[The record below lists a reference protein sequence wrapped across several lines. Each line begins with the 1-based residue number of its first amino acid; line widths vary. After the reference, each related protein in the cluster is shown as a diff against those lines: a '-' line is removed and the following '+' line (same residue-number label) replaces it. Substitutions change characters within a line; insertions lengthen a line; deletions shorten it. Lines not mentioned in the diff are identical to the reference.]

1 MSTASQLRSLLARP
15 GLVRVL
21 APHDAFTAR
30 ILEQAGIEMLFLGGF
45 GAAASRLGVPD
56 LGLVTPG
63 EMAEC
68 IRSITDRVLIP
79 LIADGDTGHGPG
91 RPWPGRCGPS
101 SRQRRRHPAR
111 RPARSQRCGHFA
123 GKQVVPVA
131 TMLDRLAQAADARR
145 DPEFVIVARTDARAV
160 EGLDAAIERANRY
173 AEAGADVGF
182 VEAPRSTGELARI
195 AREVPLPQLAN
206 MLPGGVTPLV
216 PLDELERMGFKVAVD
231 PTSTLA
237 WWGCRAAPGGCLARG
252 GRGGGV
258 GGADAVVR
266 RPRAVAGGRRAA
278 GGRRSAAGV
287 AAAGCCRPRAAAAR
301 LVRPVRGPGTHPARR
316 AGGGAGPA
324 ALRGAVRRG
333 LARHRDRSAAHLR
346 QPDGPAALGDA
357 LGGPYPHAVAADRG
371 TGPSRRAGT
380 APRANA
386 SGRFRGRLCGHP
398 HLPVG
403 SRFRIERAVVWNIVD
418 AAGVHH
424 GQAAT
429 FAHWTPVDR
438 RRPPADARF
447 PPHPAAGHL
456 IHSLLRLARAG
467 AVSTGSLAATH
478 AL

>member
-15 GLVRVL
+15 GLVRAL

-68 IRSITDRVLIP
+68 IRSITDRVSIP
-79 LIADGDTGHGPG
+79 LVADGDTGHGAGTAVAWTVRAFESAGAAGILLEDQLDPK
-91 RPWPGRCGPS
+91 
-101 SRQRRRHPAR
+101 
-111 RPARSQRCGHFA
+111 RCGHFA
-123 GKQVVPVA
+123 GKQVVSVA

-237 WWGCRAAPGGCLARG
+237 LAGFAARHL
-252 GRGGGV
+252 
-258 GGADAVVR
+258 ADAWLG
-266 RPRAVAGGRRAA
+266 AG
-278 GGRRSAAGV
+278 GV
-287 AAAGCCRPRAAAAR
+287 AALGERMLSFDSLAQSLGVDELLAGDDPRQAWRRPDAVAHVQRLLDSFARFVGRELIPRDAPVAEQAR
-301 LVRPVRGPGTHPARR
+301 LLFEAPFVVVSHGIETDPLLTYGNRT
-316 AGGGAGPA
+316 
-324 ALRGAVRRG
+324 ALRLWEMPWEVLTRTPSRLTAEPV
-333 LARHRDRSAAHLR
+333 HRDERARLLERTRVAGFVDDYAGIRISRS
-346 QPDGPAALGDA
+346 
-357 LGGPYPHAVAADRG
+357 
-371 TGPSRRAGT
+371 
-380 APRANA
+380 
-386 SGRFRGRLCGHP
+386 
-398 HLPVG
+398 G

-429 FAHWTPVDR
+429 FAHWTPVDT
-438 RRPPADARF
+438 
-447 PPHPAAGHL
+447 AAGA
-456 IHSLLRLARAG
+456 S
-467 AVSTGSLAATH
+467 
-478 AL
+478 